1 MKIDYPESLKKL
13 HEIREKIYEETRDL
27 TPAERVERTNKEG
40 REIVKKYGLS
50 IKDFSMRR
58 S

>member
-1 MKIDYPESLKKL
+1 VKIDYPESLKKL
-13 HEIREKIYEETRDL
+13 HEIREQLYQETKEL

-40 REIVKKYGLS
+40 REIAENYGLS
-50 IKDFSMRR
+50 IKDWSMRR